1 MHFFPQ
7 HFVYFQELTDVDILN
22 ESEEGANTLVDSLLA
37 GQIIA
42 VLVQN
47 ISRLDEANK
56 DEADGV
62 YNTFAVVENMIDFR
76 PEICQLAV
84 EQGLLSW
91 ILKRLRT
98 KSPYDA
104 NRFYC
109 SEILAVLLQSND
121 DCKRVTGEQDGIDI
135 LLQQLAVFKRH
146 NPNSVDEVEYMENLF
161 NCLCAA
167 LLFAPNRAKFLEG
180 EGLQLMNLMLR
191 EKKMSRESALK
202 VLDYATTGSEG
213 KANCDKFVEILG
225 LRTLFPLFMKTPI
238 KNKRKGHSAEEHE
251 EHVCSIVASLLKN
264 CSDAQRQR
272 IFNKFAEN
280 DHEKVERVVEL
291 HFKYTEKV
299 EKFEKEFLRRR
310 ASEDEL
316 DEEELYMEKL
326 DAGLFTLQ
334 LVDYM
339 MAEVFVNGSTSVVER
354 LKKILGMKG
363 GTMKKVRNVLVELAD
378 NLGQNES
385 VKSGDGGHRDRI
397 MHLIQKL

>member
-1 MHFFPQ
+1 M
-7 HFVYFQELTDVDILN
+7 TDVDTLN
-22 ESEEGANTLVDSLLA
+22 ESEEGANTLMDSLLS

-47 ISRLDEANK
+47 MSRLDETNK

-84 EQGLLSW
+84 EQGLLAW
-91 ILKRLRT
+91 ILKRLRA
-98 KSPYDA
+98 KIPYDA
-104 NRFYC
+104 NRSYG

-121 DCKRVTGEQDGIDI
+121 ECKKVTGEQDGIDI

-146 NPNSVDEVEYMENLF
+146 NPSSNDEVEYMENLF

-167 LLFAPNRAKFLEG
+167 LLYPPNRAKFLEG

-202 VLDYATTGSEG
+202 VLDYATTGPEG

-225 LRTLFPLFMKTPI
+225 LRTLFPLFMKTPN

-264 CSDAQRQR
+264 CGEGQRQR
-272 IFNKFAEN
+272 IFNKLVEN
-280 DHEKVERVVEL
+280 DHEKVERLAEL
-291 HFKYTEKV
+291 HFKYREKLDN
-299 EKFEKEFLRRR
+299 FEKEFMRRR
-310 ASEDEL
+310 NADEEL
-316 DEEELYMEKL
+316 DEEELYLEKL

-334 LVDYM
+334 LVDYI
-339 MAEVFVNGSTSVVER
+339 MAESYVNGATSVVER

-363 GTMKKVRNVLVELAD
+363 GSMKQVKQVLVELAD
-378 NLGQNES
+378 NLGQNEDAKS
-385 VKSGDGGHRDRI
+385 KSGDGGHRDRI
-397 MHLIQKL
+397 MQLIQKL